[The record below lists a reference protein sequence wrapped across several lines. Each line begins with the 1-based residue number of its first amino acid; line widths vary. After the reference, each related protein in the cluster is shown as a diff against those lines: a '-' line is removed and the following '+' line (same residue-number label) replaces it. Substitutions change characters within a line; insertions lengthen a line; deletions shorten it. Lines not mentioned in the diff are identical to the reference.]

1 LPRDDLMAKAQ
12 RLDGS
17 VHDEEADDMEEGGD
31 EERGDIEHDGE
42 DEVAVAETGASDGRE
57 EGRKRPDQASDD
69 ADSEQAAS
77 GGLSNEHASERR
89 EVSSVDHVIDV
100 A

>member
-1 LPRDDLMAKAQ
+1 MPRDDLMAKAQ

-42 DEVAVAETGASDGRE
+42 DEVAAAETGASDGRE

-69 ADSEQAAS
+69 ADGEQAAS
-77 GGLSNEHASERR
+77 GSLSNEHASERR